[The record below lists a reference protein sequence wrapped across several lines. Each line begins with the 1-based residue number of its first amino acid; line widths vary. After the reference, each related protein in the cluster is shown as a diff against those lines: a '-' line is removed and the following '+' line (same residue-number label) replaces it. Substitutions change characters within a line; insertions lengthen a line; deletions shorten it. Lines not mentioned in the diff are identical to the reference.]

1 MKVLSGLFRETLMQW
16 NEDDGITSSA
26 ALSFYLILSLPAILL
41 FSVSVGSYLLKARHL
56 ESAIIGYID
65 LVAGETLIY
74 LVEGLLY
81 QIPDIASLTAGAAI
95 SFLLLVWAGGNLFR
109 QFKKIIDNMWGFPG
123 PESDWL
129 HHFLKKSFASVIG
142 VFVVGFLLVLNTFVE
157 AFFLMGYG
165 LLNELVPFN
174 LKIIQYASS
183 FSNFLILLVLFI
195 YIYRVLPEARIGMR
209 YVLEGSLFTVL
220 LITIAKYFL
229 AFYLSYGNI
238 TTVYGAI
245 GSIIGFLLWVHFSFI
260 AVTFVAEM
268 INVRSKN
275 AKSNKSA

>member
-41 FSVSVGSYLLKARHL
+41 FSVSVGSYFLKARHL

-65 LVAGETLIY
+65 LVAGDTLIY

-81 QIPDIASLTAGAAI
+81 QIPDIASLTVGAAI
-95 SFLLLVWAGGNLFR
+95 SFVLLVWAGGNLFR
-109 QFKKIIDNMWGFPG
+109 QFKKIIDNMWGVSG

-195 YIYRVLPEARIGMR
+195 YIYRVLPEAKIGMR

-220 LITIAKYFL
+220 LITIAKYFF

-245 GSIIGFLLWVHFSFI
+245 GSIIGFLLWVYFSFI

-268 INVRSKN
+268 INVRSKSAN
-275 AKSNKSA
+275 RNKSA

>member
-245 GSIIGFLLWVHFSFI
+245 GSIIGFLLWVYFSFI
-260 AVTFVAEM
+260 AVTFVVEM

>member
-1 MKVLSGLFRETLMQW
+1 MKVLSGLFMETLVQW
-16 NEDDGITSSA
+16 NEHDGMTSSA
-26 ALSFYLILSLPAILL
+26 ALSFYLIVSLPAILL
-41 FSVSVGSYLLKARHL
+41 FSVSVGSYFLKARHL

-275 AKSNKSA
+275 VSREKSA